1 MDKSYSDVRP
11 SPISGTWYSADKE
24 KLSATIDDYLA
35 RAKPPGIQGE
45 VIALMVPHAG
55 HIYSGLTAAHAY
67 KTVRG
72 KSFEQVV
79 ILSPSHQYYPQPLLT
94 SAHQAYQTPLGL
106 VPVAKEIVGQ
116 IDVRLQADM
125 GITLSPVKRDAEHS
139 LEIELPFLQRS
150 LPNQFQLVPIMMR
163 DQSAGLA
170 KGLGMILAE
179 VCRATQTLFVASTDL
194 SHFYNQNQAHQLDQA
209 VLHAVADFDIPR
221 LYDLHA
227 SGKGQACGLGA
238 LACVMWAAKTLGANL
253 VKVVDYRTSADVT
266 GDKSS
271 VVGYG
276 AAVFTKAA

>member
-11 SPISGTWYSADKE
+11 SPIAGTWYSADKE
-24 KLSATIDDYLA
+24 KLRGSIDDFLT
-35 RAKPPGIQGE
+35 RATPPNIEGE

-94 SAHQAYQTPLGL
+94 SAHQAYQTPLGF
-106 VPVAKEIVGQ
+106 VPVARKTLEQ
-116 IDVRLQADM
+116 IDLRLKEEM
-125 GITLSPVKRDAEHS
+125 GIALSPVKRDPEHS

-150 LPNQFQLVPIMMR
+150 LPNEFQLIPIMMR
-163 DQSAGLA
+163 DQSASLA
-170 KGLGMILAE
+170 KGLGAILAE
-179 VCRATQTLFVASTDL
+179 LCKEPKTLFIASTDL
-194 SHFYNQNQAHQLDQA
+194 SHFYNENQAQKLDQA
-209 VLHAVADFDIPR
+209 VLKAVADFDIPS
-221 LYDLHA
+221 LYELHA

-276 AAVFTKAA
+276 AAVFAKAA

>member
-72 KSFEQVV
+72 KSFERVV

-116 IDVRLQADM
+116 IDLRLQADM

-150 LPNQFQLVPIMMR
+150 LPNEFQLVPIMMR
-163 DQSAGLA
+163 DQSASLA

-276 AAVFTKAA
+276 AAVFAKAA

>member
-1 MDKSYSDVRP
+1 MDNSYSDVRP
-11 SPISGTWYSADKE
+11 SPIAGTWYSADKE
-24 KLSATIDDYLA
+24 KLRATVDDYLA
-35 RAKPPGIQGE
+35 RATPPSIEGE

-163 DQSAGLA
+163 DQSASLA
-170 KGLGMILAE
+170 KGLGEILAE
-179 VCRATQTLFVASTDL
+179 VCKEPKTLLIASTDL
-194 SHFYNQNQAHQLDQA
+194 SHFNNENQAQQLDQA

-276 AAVFTKAA
+276 AAVFAKAA

>member
-24 KLSATIDDYLA
+24 KLSPTIDDYLA

-170 KGLGMILAE
+170 KGLGEILAE
-179 VCRATQTLFVASTDL
+179 LCKEPKTLFIASTDL
-194 SHFYNQNQAHQLDQA
+194 SHFYNENQAQKLDQA
-209 VLHAVADFDIPR
+209 VLKAVADFDIPS
-221 LYDLHA
+221 LYELHA

-276 AAVFTKAA
+276 AAVFAKAA